1 MHTVIWSIKIIDS
14 FSGMACLASTVA
26 SILPEQSGRQIN
38 NSQPSSVA
46 RPIKWEV
53 SAHTKNYNPHRFIT
67 FNYTISPIN
76 IQPTFAVTAAPLVE
90 RAEVKAAQGDTLEK
104 RFGCIDP
111 LVSVDVL
118 NRGNGAR
125 GSLLDV
131 NILNGF
137 LKDAQKKSQVRF
149 HKQSS
154 MTLF

>member
-1 MHTVIWSIKIIDS
+1 MRCYILSIVI
-14 FSGMACLASTVA
+14 LAA
-26 SILPEQSGRQIN
+26 AQ
-38 NSQPSSVA
+38 
-46 RPIKWEV
+46 
-53 SAHTKNYNPHRFIT
+53 
-67 FNYTISPIN
+67 
-76 IQPTFAVTAAPLVE
+76 AVTAAPLVE

-104 RFGCIDP
+104 GFGCIDP